1 MKEGPILFSAPMVR
15 AILEGRKTQTRRVVK
30 PQLRADTTGFLT
42 GLEGDLLTHWPINGG
57 DYTGPGISCP
67 YGQPGDRLWVRESW
81 QYANWTEEGE
91 PYIRYA
97 ADGAQEL
104 FDVGQIPDDWF
115 DRLEGIWA
123 GLSTPENYEID
134 NRAADR
140 RWRPS
145 IHMPRWASRI
155 SLEITDVRVER
166 LQDLSEAD
174 AIAEG
179 VDPARGVLGDDDMMV
194 PAIMSAH
201 DMGNLDKPMMPAA
214 IARFVLLWDSIN
226 GKNPGVTNW
235 NANPWV
241 WVVSFRRLDS

>member
-1 MKEGPILFSAPMVR
+1 MRERPILFSAPMVR

-30 PQLRADTTGFLT
+30 QQLRADTAGFLT
-42 GLEGDLLTHWPINGG
+42 GLEVDFLTHWPINGG

-67 YGQPGDRLWVRESW
+67 YGQPGDRLWVRETW
-81 QYANWTEEGE
+81 CPANSENG
-91 PYIRYA
+91 PVVLFA
-97 ADGAQEL
+97 ADC
-104 FDVGQIPDDWF
+104 
-115 DRLEGIWA
+115 DRRYLVDESYPVDYEKYPA
-123 GLSTPENYEID
+123 GRSAWTAW
-134 NRAADR
+134 AADVESGSTKD
-140 RWRPS
+140 WRPS

-241 WVVSFRRLDS
+241 WVVSFRRLTR